1 MFRVV
6 EADLRVG
13 FPPHAVPWL
22 VVLENSSRQRI
33 ISIAAFGRPFRVTLL
48 CSRKKSAGTT
58 IGLTRA
64 A

>member
-22 VVLENSSRQRI
+22 VVLEN
-33 ISIAAFGRPFRVTLL
+33 F
-48 CSRKKSAGTT
+48 KSAT
-58 IGLTRA
+58 
-64 A
+64 

>member
-13 FPPHAVPWL
+13 FLRTPSRGLWFSKTQVGN
-22 VVLENSSRQRI
+22 VV
-33 ISIAAFGRPFRVTLL
+33 SIAAFGRPFRVTVL
-48 CSRKKSAGTT
+48 CSRKKSAGPTT
-58 IGLTRA
+58 GLTRA